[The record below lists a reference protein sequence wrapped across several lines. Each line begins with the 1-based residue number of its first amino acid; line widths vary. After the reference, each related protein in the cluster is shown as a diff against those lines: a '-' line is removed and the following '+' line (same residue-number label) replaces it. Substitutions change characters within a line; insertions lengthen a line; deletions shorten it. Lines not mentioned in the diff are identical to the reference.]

1 MLPKR
6 IWGSI
11 LGNLRKRCRELRC
24 FAPMAHFPQLNSGV
38 RAPRV
43 RVADNQTVRLSLE
56 GKKISGVLLTLSITG
71 GLAQF
76 EHAIHDAGSL
86 AELQIRSKSGQIT
99 ALVELLNPAKGSP
112 ATTRPFRFIAL
123 GDEDQ
128 ERLASAIR
136 RMQDHGHAVPGW

>member
-1 MLPKR
+1 
-6 IWGSI
+6 
-11 LGNLRKRCRELRC
+11 
-24 FAPMAHFPQLNSGV
+24 MAHFPVPNSSV

-56 GKKISGVLLTLSITG
+56 GKKVTGVLLVLSTTG

-76 EHAIHDAGSL
+76 EHAVQDAGAL

-99 ALVELLNPAKGSP
+99 ALVELLSPAKGYP

-128 ERLASAIR
+128 DRLASAIR

>member
-1 MLPKR
+1 
-6 IWGSI
+6 
-11 LGNLRKRCRELRC
+11 
-24 FAPMAHFPQLNSGV
+24 MAYFPQPGSG

-56 GKKISGVLLTLSITG
+56 GKQIPGVLLTLSTTG

-76 EHAIHDAGSL
+76 DNAVHDGGL
-86 AELQIRSKSGQIT
+86 AELQIRSKAGPIT
-99 ALVELLNPAKGSP
+99 ALVELLSPVKGYP

-136 RMQDHGHAVPGW
+136 RMKDQGHAVAGW